1 MASLGEVGFL
11 GGAFWEGAEG
21 GCCGF
26 ESGFGV
32 DVTDEGDL
40 QEAFG
45 EFGGEPG
52 FEFGEGAFLHVFDFG
67 VTEAGVAAVHEA
79 DDAVGHDALGG
90 VLQFGVHGFEVFAEL
105 LLSFIAVA
113 GGGEVGGEELEL
125 GEEVFGVGFAG
136 EKEGFVTDDEVGA
149 GGFVREEAAEG
160 VNVMGLEAA
169 EGEGGLGEGDD
180 AGEVF
185 GGGEFAAAEAD
196 GDADG
201 AFFEGSGFDADA
213 DAVFEGGL
221 GDFDVGD
228 GFLFADFAG
237 GAEVGVGEGGGCFFG
252 GSFHWDFAAG
262 FEGGEDLSGRVAF
275 ELQFAADEEL
285 DVRSVP
291 VGLEG
296 GVGVGRGDGGE
307 FFGDASEVVGG
318 MGEDFAS
325 GELADEGVGEIAG
338 AAGGGLVGAEFEL
351 LFEGGGG
358 FVELGLGEAVLDGA
372 AEFLFDEGEG
382 FGPVFGLAGGGDAA
396 GGEELQVVVGV
407 GLGGEDGGVFLFGD
421 FGEALVDDG
430 VGEVADEAGFAL
442 GGGVGFGADLAVD
455 FDGEVD
461 GFGLHFGV
469 EFGDDAAAL
478 FDGAEVGVGG
488 VCGGGFGIAE
498 MGFYQFGDEG
508 GVREVA
514 DGDEAGALGGVPLG
528 VEVDEALAGHLLDG
542 VFDAD
547 GEAVGEDGF
556 GEGELV
562 AFDHGAVVDGVAGEF
577 LAEDDAAFF
586 VDFFGIEV
594 HAVEVVAEEFH
605 GVDEE
610 GLLDFG
616 EFEFVDGFL
625 EGGVGVGVGTEGHAE
640 ALEVLDHLAGGEV
653 AGAVEG
659 HVFEEVGHALLVVFF
674 HEGADVHVEAEG
686 GAARGFLVFEDDV
699 ADAVFEGAELGGGVG
714 FEVGGVL
721 GPGGG
726 EGVGAGGGEEG
737 EEEGEAH
744 GEGGLK

>member
-1 MASLGEVGFL
+1 MAGLGEVGFL
-11 GGAFWEGAEG
+11 VGAFGEGTEG
-21 GCCGF
+21 GGGGF

-32 DVTDEGDL
+32 DIADEGDF

-52 FEFGEGAFLHVFDFG
+52 FEFGEGALLHVLDLG

-79 DDAVGHDALGG
+79 DDAVGHDAFGG
-90 VLQFGVHGFEVFAEL
+90 VLQLGVHGFEVFAEL
-105 LLSFIAVA
+105 FLSFVAVA

-125 GEEVFGVGFAG
+125 GEQVFWVGFAG
-136 EKEGFVTDDEVGA
+136 EEEGFVTDDEVGA

-160 VNVMGLEAA
+160 VDVVRLESA

-185 GGGEFAAAEAD
+185 GSGEFAAAEAD
-196 GDADG
+196 SDADG
-201 AFFEGSGFDADA
+201 AFFEGGGFDADA

-221 GDFDVGD
+221 GDFDIGD
-228 GFLFADFAG
+228 GFLFADFAC
-237 GAEVGVGEGGGCFFG
+237 GAEIVVGEGGGCFFG
-252 GSFHWDFAAG
+252 GGFHWDFAAG
-262 FEGGEDLSGRVAF
+262 FEGGEDLSGGIAI
-275 ELQFAADEEL
+275 ELQFATDEEL
-285 DVRSVP
+285 DVLGVP

-296 GVGVGRGDGGE
+296 GVGVGGGDAGE
-307 FFGDASEVVGG
+307 FLGNASEIVGG
-318 MGEDFAS
+318 VGEDFAS
-325 GELADEGVGEIAG
+325 GELADEAVGEIAG

-351 LFEGGGG
+351 LFQGGGG
-358 FVELGLGEAVLDGA
+358 FVEFGLGEAVLDGA

-407 GLGGEDGGVFLFGD
+407 GLGGEDGGVFLLGD

-430 VGEVADEAGFAL
+430 VGEVADKAGFAL
-442 GGGVGFGADLAVD
+442 GGGIGFGTDLAID

-469 EFGDDAAAL
+469 EFGDDAAAF
-478 FDGAEVGVGG
+478 FDDTEVGVGG
-488 VCGGGFGIAE
+488 VCGGGFSITEVGLDE
-498 MGFYQFGDEG
+498 FGDES

-514 DGDEAGALGGVPLG
+514 DGDEAGALGGVPFG
-528 VEVDEALAGHLLDG
+528 VEVDEALAGHLLYR

-577 LAEDDAAFF
+577 FAEDDAAFF
-586 VDFFGIEV
+586 IDFFGIEV
-594 HAVEVVAEEFH
+594 HAVEVVAEELH
-605 GVDEE
+605 GVDNE
-610 GLLDFG
+610 GLFDLG

-640 ALEVLDHLAGGEV
+640 ALEVFDHLAGGEV

-674 HEGADVHVEAEG
+674 HEGADVHIEAEG
-686 GAARGFLVFEDDV
+686 GAARGFLIFEDDV
-699 ADAVFEGAELGGGVG
+699 ADAVFEGTELGGGVC

-726 EGVGAGGGEEG
+726 EGLGAGGGEEG
-737 EEEGEAH
+737 EEEREAH
-744 GEGGLK
+744 VGRGLK